1 MSDNFG
7 VLGSSSAT
15 VVGTATA
22 YTCPASRA
30 AKIKIMALMQF
41 GVNSD
46 VGILVNG
53 VEVARTG
60 AMTTG
65 NYQWTARGVGLF
77 GGAAGAAKPDG
88 LTAVK
93 TVAPADPIYY
103 LSAGQ
108 TVQIVIA
115 TANLLAN
122 SIQVVGTEIDL
133 TA

>member
-30 AKIKIMALMQF
+30 AKVKIMALFQAAA
-41 GVNSD
+41 NSD

-53 VEVARTG
+53 VEVARSG
-60 AMTTG
+60 AMTVNFYWFTNG
-65 NYQWTARGVGLF
+65 GAGLF
-77 GGAAGAAKPDG
+77 RAAAATKPTGASAAE
-88 LTAVK
+88 TIQ
-93 TVAPADPIYY
+93 PAAPIYY

-108 TVQIVIA
+108 TIQITIA
-115 TANLLAN
+115 TANLLAS